1 MVELRQHRIP
11 LRYGLEFQR
20 TTRLLHLEQR
30 RCRLRL
36 CLHVRGKRR
45 GYTYKTVF
53 EIFVAKANLGDYV
66 NAEEVPLMVSAV
78 TDGGWGWILDPWV
91 NATQPNTVTRT
102 DFVRK

>member
-1 MVELRQHRIP
+1 ME
-11 LRYGLEFQR
+11 
-20 TTRLLHLEQR
+20 
-30 RCRLRL
+30 
-36 CLHVRGKRR
+36 

-53 EIFVAKANLGDYV
+53 EIFVAKANLGEYV
-66 NAEEVPLMVSAV
+66 NAEEIPLMVSAV

>member
-1 MVELRQHRIP
+1 MLKNLKRAAAIVLSFAMAIQF
-11 LRYGLEFQR
+11 GL
-20 TTRLLHLEQR
+20 
-30 RCRLRL
+30 
-36 CLHVRGKRR
+36 
-45 GYTYKTVF
+45 
-53 EIFVAKANLGDYV
+53 ANSYYV